1 MPGMSTP
8 TTSPAPVAWFEIATD
23 DPETARS
30 FYGELFGWT
39 FDLQGPY
46 SMITTGPDHPLKGG
60 IQDTSAPLPPGT
72 PQSYAIPCVLVPDVA
87 ATCGRLEDLG
97 GKVTVGATETPQG
110 LVYALVNDPSGNLIG
125 LFSPPPE

>member
-39 FDLQGPY
+39 FELQGPY

-60 IQDTSAPLPPGT
+60 IQDTSAPLPSGT
-72 PQSYAIPCVLVPDVA
+72 PRSYAVPYVMVPDVA
-87 ATCGRLEDLG
+87 GTCGRLEDLG
-97 GKVTVGATETPQG
+97 GKVTVGATEDPQG
-110 LVYALVNDPSGNLIG
+110 LVYALVNDPSGNLFG